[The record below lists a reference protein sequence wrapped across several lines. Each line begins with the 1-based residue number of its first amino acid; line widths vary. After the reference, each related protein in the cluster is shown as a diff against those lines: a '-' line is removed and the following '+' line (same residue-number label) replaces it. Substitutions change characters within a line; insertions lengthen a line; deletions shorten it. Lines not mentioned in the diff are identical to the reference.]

1 MAKPADLRQ
10 AMSASAKSSSRN
22 ATGAVQTDPDGMK
35 MSETAL
41 AREGKSDAKGEN
53 SPHYRPGRASKSN
66 VTGYFPQAVKKQLRL
81 LAAERDT
88 TIQRL
93 LAEALNGLFAANG
106 KPEIAPLD
114 DA

>member
-1 MAKPADLRQ
+1 MAKPADLRR
-10 AMSASAKSSSRN
+10 AMSVSAKSASRN
-22 ATGAVQTDPDGMK
+22 AALAVQAATDEARIV
-35 MSETAL
+35 ETSPL
-41 AREGKSDAKGEN
+41 REGKSEPKPGDN
-53 SPHYRPGRASKSN
+53 PHYRPGRAAKSN